1 MTAIGFV
8 GLGAMGGR
16 IVGRLLVAGHQVY
29 GTNRTAA
36 KAAPLVERGLAWRDT
51 PREVAEAAAVVF
63 SMVTDD
69 AALEAI
75 ASGPDGLLAGLAA
88 GEVWVD
94 MSTVSPTASGAL
106 AERAGS
112 LGAAMLDAP
121 VSGSVHEAE
130 GGGLTIMVGGDE
142 EAFAAVE
149 PLLRELGSVVRHVG
163 ANGQGVR
170 LKLALNISL
179 AAQML
184 AFSEGVLLAER
195 GGIERELA
203 VELMAESAVG
213 SPFLR
218 GRAPLVLDLPDEA
231 WFDVALAYK
240 DIRLALATGQG
251 DDVPLPSAA
260 LADEWLTTAVSLGYG
275 HRDIASLFAVLAQ
288 TDGAQPGL
296 AKPERAEMSAPG
308 SKGREA

>member
-1 MTAIGFV
+1 MEREPRTEVGSSTAIGFV

-16 IVGRLLVAGHQVY
+16 IAGRLLTAGHQVY
-29 GTNRTAA
+29 GTNRTQAR
-36 KAAPLVERGLAWRDT
+36 AAPLVERGLVWCDT
-51 PREVAEAAAVVF
+51 PRAVAEAADVVF

-75 ASGPDGLLAGLAA
+75 ASGSDGLLAGLRS
-88 GEVWVD
+88 GKSWVD
-94 MSTVSPTASGAL
+94 MSTVSPAASAAL
-106 AERAGS
+106 AERVRA

-142 EAFAAVE
+142 AAFALVE
-149 PLLRELGSVVRHVG
+149 PVLRELGSVVRRIG
-163 ANGQGVR
+163 TNGQGVR
-170 LKLALNISL
+170 LKLAVNISL

-203 VELMAESAVG
+203 VEVIGESAVG

-218 GRAPLVLDLPDEA
+218 ARSPLVLDLPDEP
-231 WFDVALAYK
+231 WFDVELAHK
-240 DIRLALATGQG
+240 DIRLALATGEH

-260 LADEWLTTAVSLGYG
+260 LADEWLSTATSLGYG
-275 HRDIASLFAVLAQ
+275 HRDIASLFEVLAR
-288 TDGAQPGL
+288 TRTGGTTPVL
-296 AKPERAEMSAPG
+296 
-308 SKGREA
+308 